1 MKKLLLLA
9 AAALTVVACKKDSD
23 DPTPPPAPPAA
34 ASPYVVNIDYP
45 KTIVIDRGAGNTE
58 TVTHT
63 VDARKLLTK
72 VTWVNGT
79 TSETV
84 NFDYDNALY
93 LSKVT
98 VLNNLGAQT
107 FELSYNDK
115 KQVERIID
123 TQLGDVVTQTFT
135 YNNNGKI
142 ATIVKDGQGTV
153 RSTTYQY
160 EGNVV
165 KENTSFAHGGSFS
178 NTYTLDTNGNVVKT
192 VAYGYIQTATYTTGK
207 NYNAHPAF
215 RWVAEEPISVGAR
228 QVNYYYEK
236 FFAYTT
242 QKNFPKT
249 SPLVREYQYNN
260 EQKPTQIVL
269 KSIDNR
275 TQTFTLTY

>member
-34 ASPYVVNIDYP
+34 ASPYIVNIDYP

-98 VLNNLGAQT
+98 VLNNLGAHT
-107 FELSYNDK
+107 FELFYNDK
-115 KQVERIID
+115 KTSR
-123 TQLGDVVTQTFT
+123 T
-135 YNNNGKI
+135 YHRYPI
-142 ATIVKDGQGTV
+142 
-153 RSTTYQY
+153 RRCSY
-160 EGNVV
+160 
-165 KENTSFAHGGSFS
+165 S
-178 NTYTLDTNGNVVKT
+178 NLYL
-192 VAYGYIQTATYTTGK
+192 
-207 NYNAHPAF
+207 
-215 RWVAEEPISVGAR
+215 
-228 QVNYYYEK
+228 
-236 FFAYTT
+236 
-242 QKNFPKT
+242 
-249 SPLVREYQYNN
+249 
-260 EQKPTQIVL
+260 
-269 KSIDNR
+269 
-275 TQTFTLTY
+275 